1 MRGTYCLILSCKK
14 DFSAPVGKLG
24 ILNFSEGGY
33 IYIGSAL
40 NGLSN
45 RLARHLRK
53 KKKLYWHID
62 YLLESSYLDI
72 DHIFYQ
78 SSAVKKECPT
88 ARLMAEEFK
97 QCPGF
102 GSSDCACRSH
112 LFYFE
117 KKERPYVFR
126 LLGSAG
132 YRMSKPETWLA

>member
-14 DFSAPVGKLG
+14 DFSTPVGKLG

-88 ARLMAEEFK
+88 QTAPAEATF
-97 QCPGF
+97 F
-102 GSSDCACRSH
+102 ILR
-112 LFYFE
+112 
-117 KKERPYVFR
+117 KKRGHMF
-126 LLGSAG
+126 SG
-132 YRMSKPETWLA
+132 YWAVPATG